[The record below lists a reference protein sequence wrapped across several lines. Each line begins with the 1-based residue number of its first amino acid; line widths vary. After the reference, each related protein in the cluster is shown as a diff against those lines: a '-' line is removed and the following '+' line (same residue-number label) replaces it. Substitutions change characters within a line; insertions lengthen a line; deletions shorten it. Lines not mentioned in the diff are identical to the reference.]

1 MIQTSHEDDPG
12 IPTLT
17 RRAGA
22 GGYAE
27 DPQGPSA
34 QPPWQQRR
42 RPPESADARGA
53 TGFAEDPLLSN
64 AVLQTL
70 LVAEM
75 ERTVNRAID
84 EAMDGVRLRL
94 EQEIPAI
101 VERTL
106 RRVRGHE

>member
-1 MIQTSHEDDPG
+1 MTQTSYDDDPG

-22 GGYAE
+22 GGVAE

-34 QPPWQQRR
+34 KPSWQVGA
-42 RPPESADARGA
+42 AD
-53 TGFAEDPLLSN
+53 PQLSST
-64 AVLQTL
+64 VLQTL
-70 LVAEM
+70 LVAEV
-75 ERTVNRAID
+75 ERAVNRAID